1 MYRKRVNISIYI
13 LSLWVVWIPVWYQ
26 AAIRNTIEFP
36 EYGSHSVL
44 LPPRPNQ
51 GLGLHSG
58 WFQLGSVLI
67 SVHFRLAPYY
77 WEVSGLIPDWPRFSK
92 LYFSNWIPMSVS
104 RLEFW
109 TGARLGI
116 QFPMLM

>member
-26 AAIRNTIEFP
+26 AAIRNKIEFP

-67 SVHFRLAPYY
+67 LVHFRLAPYY

-92 LYFSNWIPMSVS
+92 LYFSNWIPISVS
-104 RLEFW
+104 RLGFR
-109 TGARLGI
+109 TGTRLEI
-116 QFPMLM
+116 